1 MEVRL
6 STRPSIVASVRD
18 RCLLAAHEM
27 VAVLGRHRLQASRSA
42 LTDEIVADLRAEGVH
57 VTTVDRLLGPDA
69 AALREAIAVAG
80 RLVAD
85 RGTGPRVRW
94 HRASASIDLAHEEL
108 LTRLPALF
116 MLGLDDA
123 LLAVAEHYLRVP
135 VAYHGAVLRHSPVDG
150 RQVGPRRWH
159 RDAEDFH
166 VLRSVLYLND
176 VGEDGGPFEYL
187 PRGLQARASRA
198 LAADGMCSD
207 DELAA
212 HVPRERWKRCTGP
225 AGTLVIADTAQVF
238 HHESLQR
245 RAPRSVVMMGHAS
258 RRPWHPALAQAHF
271 PVHAHAAALA
281 RLVPADRR
289 AHVFDWRRPELARPE
304 DATDPVSTILG
315 DALSG

>member
-1 MEVRL
+1 M
-6 STRPSIVASVRD
+6 STARPSIVASVRD
-18 RCLLAAHEM
+18 RCLMAAHEM
-27 VAVLGRHRLQASRSA
+27 VAVLGRHRLQASRNA

-57 VTTVDRLLGPDA
+57 VTSVERLLGPTA
-69 AALREAIAVAG
+69 AAACREAIAAAG
-80 RLVAD
+80 TLVAD

-94 HRASASIDLAHEEL
+94 RRSSASIDLAHEEL
-108 LTRLPALF
+108 LARLPALF

-123 LLAVAEHYLRVP
+123 LLAVAEHYLGVP
-135 VAYHGAVLRHSPVDG
+135 VAYHGAVLRHSAVDG

-176 VGEDGGPFEYL
+176 VDADGGPFEYL
-187 PRGLQARASRA
+187 PRGLQARAARA

-207 DELAA
+207 DQLAA
-212 HVPRERWKRCTGP
+212 HVPREHWKRCTGA

-245 RAPRSVVMMGHAS
+245 RTPRSVVMMGHAS

-271 PVHAHAAALA
+271 PAYEHAAALE
-281 RLVPADRR
+281 RLVPPALH
-289 AHVFDWRRPELARPE
+289 AHVFDWRRTDIARPDGFSE
-304 DATDPVSTILG
+304 QVTTILG